1 MYSPA
6 KIYRVFFWWLGR
18 AFNTFVVH
26 IKIIFFFPFFTTLVQ
41 PKSFLLVDFSFS
53 ST

>member
-26 IKIIFFFPFFTTLVQ
+26 IKIIFFFPFLR
-41 PKSFLLVDFSFS
+41 L
-53 ST
+53 